1 MARAVAKAEELEMAH
16 SRGARTQNIQ
26 AKIPHPVMRRLDAA
40 VDRLGLG
47 SRAEALNRALPFWLD
62 HVEAGYSRVTEQE
75 TGQGDD

>member
-1 MARAVAKAEELEMAH
+1 MAH
-16 SRGARTQNIQ
+16 SRGPRTENIQ

-62 HVEAGYSRVTEQE
+62 HIEASYPRVTEQE
-75 TGQGDD
+75 TEQGDD